1 MVVLIIIIIIIVT
14 VVRIIIIIIMVV
26 LIIIIIRWRHSVLA
40 QVVGLSA
47 LKLWLR
53 SEVQF
58 SIVSLRI

>member
-1 MVVLIIIIIIIVT
+1 MIIVIIIIIIV
-14 VVRIIIIIIMVV
+14 MVV
-26 LIIIIIRWRHSVLA
+26 VIINIQQFNHRWRHSVLA